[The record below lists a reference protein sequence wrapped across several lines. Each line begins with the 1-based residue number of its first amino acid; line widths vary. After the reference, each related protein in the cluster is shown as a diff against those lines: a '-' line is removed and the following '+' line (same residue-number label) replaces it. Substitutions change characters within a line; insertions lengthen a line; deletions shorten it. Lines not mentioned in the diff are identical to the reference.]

1 MAELITI
8 TRSEVDYQ
16 AGRKA
21 TPTELNRVR
30 VAIVESAA
38 TYTAAA
44 ADTFATHL
52 VIPAGSRIMGGVL
65 ASFGTG
71 AATATTSIGIRDAI
85 TKVAV
90 DATAIVNAL
99 ATTTAA
105 TAWVHT
111 GTKLING
118 QYYLMPQDVEIYGTF
133 NTAAPTAN
141 QAFRFE
147 ILWVSP

>member
-1 MAELITI
+1 MAELVTI
-8 TRSEVDYQ
+8 ARSEVDYQ

-21 TPTELNRVR
+21 TPSELNRVR
-30 VAIVESAA
+30 AAIVESAA
-38 TYTAAA
+38 TYTAANG
-44 ADTFATHL
+44 DTFATHL
-52 VIPAGSRIMGGVL
+52 VIPAGSRIMGAVL

-71 AATATTSIGIRDAI
+71 TASATISLGIRDAI

-99 ATTTAA
+99 AVTTAA
-105 TAWVHT
+105 TSWVHT
-111 GTKLING
+111 GTKIITG

-133 NTAAPTAN
+133 AGATPTAN

-147 ILWVSP
+147 VLWVSP